1 MTAVPAENPDD
12 VVQVRREGGGAIAVV
27 TLNRPHA
34 RNAVSR
40 ALAWGL
46 DRAVKAVEAD
56 DAVRVAVLT
65 GNGPAF
71 CAGADLKEMAGGDE
85 PLSRSTPDGGFAGF
99 VFAPRRKPWIAAVNG
114 PAVAGGFEIVLAC
127 ELAVAS
133 SSAVFGLPEVKRG
146 LSATAGGIF
155 RLPRRLPM
163 GVALEMIATGDTIAA
178 ARAERLG
185 LVGRVVAPEQVLP
198 EALALAARIAANAP
212 RAVEWSLALARQALD
227 FDEAE
232 LRRRAHEVTLRIL
245 ATDDAREGPRAF
257 AEHRAPR
264 WKGA

>member
-1 MTAVPAENPDD
+1 MTIENPDE
-12 VVQVRREGGGAIAVV
+12 VVQLRREGEHVAVV
-27 TLNRPHA
+27 TLNRPRS

-40 ALAWGL
+40 ALALGL

-56 DAVRVAVLT
+56 DRVRVAVLT
-65 GNGPAF
+65 GSGSAF
-71 CAGADLKEMAGGDE
+71 CAGADLKEMAGGGE

-114 PAVAGGFEIVLAC
+114 PAVAGGLEIVLAC
-127 ELAVAS
+127 DIAIAGTG
-133 SSAVFGLPEVKRG
+133 AVFGLPEVKRG
-146 LSATAGGIF
+146 LAATAGGIF
-155 RLPRRLPM
+155 RLPRRVPP
-163 GVALEMIATGDTIAA
+163 GAALEMIASGDFIDA

-185 LVGRVVAPEQVLP
+185 LVNRVVAPEQLLP
-198 EALALAARIAANAP
+198 EALALAARVAANAP

-232 LRRRAHEVTLRIL
+232 LRRRAHELTLRIL

>member
-1 MTAVPAENPDD
+1 MPSAENPDD
-12 VVQVRREGGGAIAVV
+12 VVQLRREGEHVAVV

-40 ALAWGL
+40 GLAQGL

-71 CAGADLKEMAGGDE
+71 CAGADLKELAAGDA
-85 PLSRSTPDGGFAGF
+85 PLARSTPDGGFAGF

-127 ELAVAS
+127 DLAVAS
-133 SSAVFGLPEVKRG
+133 SIAVFGLPEVKRG
-146 LSATAGGIF
+146 LSATAGGVF

-163 GVALEMIATGDTIAA
+163 GVALEMIATGDPIDA

-212 RAVEWSLALARQALD
+212 RAVEWSLELAREALD
-227 FDEAE
+227 FEEAE
-232 LRRRAHEVTLRIL
+232 LRRRADAVTQRIL
-245 ATDDAREGPRAF
+245 GTEDAREGPRAF
-257 AEHRAPR
+257 AEHRAPK
-264 WKGA
+264 WTGA